1 MESIQFQLKKM
12 KKSLDTSTIE
22 KLQKFVNKDKATI
35 SARNA
40 SFRND
45 LQEISMDWDHFR
57 KIDHTFSNVIS
68 GEMPT
73 TNQKSSGR
81 CWGFAGLNLFR
92 IYLGRKY
99 NLRDFQFSQSYFMF
113 WDKLEKSNYF
123 LEAMIKT
130 ADKNWKSR
138 LIMHLLSAP
147 IQDGGQW
154 DMWVNLVKKYGIV
167 PQSEMPESFS
177 SSKSM
182 RMNRMI
188 TRKLRENAIHLRYMK
203 NKKASFDEINE
214 KKKYML
220 EQVYRMLVIHLGN
233 PPSTFNWQIRDKK
246 KNFIKIKNLNPKSF
260 FEDHIGLDLDEY
272 VCLIN
277 CPMSDKEYNKLYT
290 VKYLGNVIEG
300 NQIKYLN
307 VETNDMKNAAISSL
321 KNDEPVWFGCDV
333 SKHFHRDLGVMDIDL
348 FNYDSFYNIN
358 FGMDKASRLE
368 YGDSQMTHA
377 MLFTG
382 VDLNSKN
389 KPLKWRVENSWGN
402 KGGDKGYHIMTDKW
416 FDEYNYEVV
425 VHKKHIPKKLLD
437 IWDSETAVQ
446 LDPWDPMGAL
456 AS

>member
-1 MESIQFQLKKM
+1 M
-12 KKSLDTSTIE
+12 KNFLDKETINSFE
-22 KLQKFVNKDKATI
+22 KIVREDRNTN

-45 LQEISMDWDHFR
+45 LLEISMDWDHYR
-57 KIDHTFSNVIS
+57 KIDHSFSHVVT
-68 GEMPT
+68 GEMPA

-123 LEAMIKT
+123 LESIIKT
-130 ADKNWKSR
+130 TDEDWNSR
-138 LIMHLLSAP
+138 LLMHLLTNP

-154 DMWVNLVKKYGIV
+154 DMWVNLVEKYGVV
-167 PQSEMPESFS
+167 PQSEMPESHS

-188 TRKLRENAIHLRYMK
+188 TRKLRENAIHLRNMK
-203 NKKASFDEINE
+203 HKDASTNDIYS
-214 KKKYML
+214 KKKQML
-220 EQVYRMLVIHLGN
+220 QQIYKMLTIHLGN
-233 PPSTFNWQIRDKK
+233 PPNTFDWQIRDKK
-246 KNFIKIKNLNPKSF
+246 KNFIKFENLKPKSF
-260 FEDHIGLDLDEY
+260 YNDHIGLKLDEY
-272 VCLIN
+272 VCLIH
-277 CPMSDKEYNKLYT
+277 CPMSDKEYNKVYS
-290 VKYLGNVIEG
+290 VNFLGNVVEG
-300 NQIKYLN
+300 NPIKYLN
-307 VETNDMKNAAISSL
+307 VEIDDMKRATISSL

-348 FNYDSFYNIN
+348 FNYDLFYDLK

-382 VDLNSKN
+382 VDIDSKN
-389 KPLKWRVENSWGN
+389 KPKKWRVENSWGN

-425 VHKKHIPKKLLD
+425 VHKNHIPQKFLDLLNNEKP
-437 IWDSETAVQ
+437 IQ

-456 AS
+456 ARKS

>member
-1 MESIQFQLKKM
+1 MKNSVDKK
-12 KKSLDTSTIE
+12 TIE
-22 KLQKFVNKDKATI
+22 NFEKLVRKDQSTN

-57 KIDHTFSNVIS
+57 KIDHSFSHVVT

-123 LEAMIKT
+123 LESIIKT
-130 ADKNWKSR
+130 ADENWNSR
-138 LIMHLLSAP
+138 LIMHLLSNP

-154 DMWVNLVKKYGIV
+154 DMWINLVEKYGVV
-167 PQSEMPESFS
+167 PQSEMPESYS

-188 TRKLRENAIHLRYMK
+188 TRKLRENAMQLRSMK
-203 NKKASFDEINE
+203 GKKASKNDILN
-214 KKKYML
+214 KKKQML
-220 EQVYRMLVIHLGN
+220 EQIYKMLTIHLGN
-233 PPSTFNWQIRDKK
+233 PPNTFDWQIRDKK
-246 KNFIKIKNLNPKSF
+246 KNFIKFENLNPNSF
-260 FEDHIGLDLDEY
+260 YNDHIGLKLDEY
-272 VCLIN
+272 VCLIH
-277 CPMSDKEYNKLYT
+277 CPMSDKEYNKVYT
-290 VKYLGNVIEG
+290 VKFLGNVIEG
-300 NQIKYLN
+300 NPIKYLN
-307 VETNDMKNAAISSL
+307 VEIDDMKKATISSL
-321 KNDEPVWFGCDV
+321 QNDEPVWFGCDV
-333 SKHFHRDLGVMDIDL
+333 SKHFHRELGVMDIEL
-348 FNYDSFYNIN
+348 FNYDLFYDLK
-358 FGMDKASRLE
+358 FGMSKASRLE

-382 VDLNSKN
+382 VDLDSKN
-389 KPLKWRVENSWGN
+389 KPKKWRVENSWGN
-402 KGGDKGYHIMTDKW
+402 KAGDKGYNIMTDRW
-416 FDEYNYEVV
+416 FDEYNYEIV
-425 VHKKHIPKKLLD
+425 VHKKHIPQKLLD
-437 IWDSETAVQ
+437 LFNKEVPIN

-456 AS
+456 AF

>member
-1 MESIQFQLKKM
+1 M
-12 KKSLDTSTIE
+12 KKSLDIRTIKNFQE
-22 KLQKFVNKDKATI
+22 FVHRDKATI

-92 IYLGRKY
+92 ISLGRKY

-123 LEAMIKT
+123 LEAMVKT
-130 ADKNWKSR
+130 ADKNWNSR

-188 TRKLRENAIHLRYMK
+188 TRKLRENAIHLRHMK
-203 NKKASFDEINE
+203 NKKASLDEIYE

-246 KNFIKIKNLNPKSF
+246 KNFIKMKNLNPNSF
-260 FEDHIGLDLDEY
+260 FNDHIGLDLDEY

-290 VKYLGNVIEG
+290 VKFLGNVIEG

-307 VETNDMKNAAISSL
+307 VETDDMKNAAISSL

-382 VDLNSKN
+382 VDLDSKN

-425 VHKKHIPKKLLD
+425 VHKKHIPQKLLD
-437 IWDSETAVQ
+437 IWDSETTVQ

-456 AS
+456 AF